1 MAIRELD
8 IFQLSADALS
18 QQALDG
24 PGQGQ
29 TDMKRETPML
39 FSEGQENPAVLK
51 NIQSPRQGPKRRED
65 DGDLFPDPSQFL
77 KECGRL
83 FDMLHGV
90 RAEDGLKLFVLKRQG
105 RDRIDQPE
113 IGQARMSDDIRV
125 DPAAIGFSAADVEIP
140 FPLAENASLA
150 APIDTDSEGL

>member
-8 IFQLSADALS
+8 MFQLSADARS

-29 TDMKRETPML
+29 TDMTRETPML

-51 NIQSPRQGPKRRED
+51 NIQSPRQVPKRRKD
-65 DGDLFPDPSQFL
+65 DGDLFPDPGQFL

-90 RAEDGLKLFVLKRQG
+90 RAEDGLKLFVLK
-105 RDRIDQPE
+105 P
-113 IGQARMSDDIRV
+113 
-125 DPAAIGFSAADVEIP
+125 
-140 FPLAENASLA
+140 
-150 APIDTDSEGL
+150 EGLE